1 MLLISY
7 FTNCFFYFYVQEKS
21 AKAKASANQNKDPA
35 RVGRSG
41 YIGKEAQWEEDMAE
55 LVEEYPELEGLQ
67 CVRSVKHV
75 LGRLVLNKETGKKE
89 LTEAHRERL
98 KQLVR
103 TIYLTTIFT
112 KCSSL

>member
-1 MLLISY
+1 M
-7 FTNCFFYFYVQEKS
+7 FFYFYVQEKS

-41 YIGKEAQWEEDMAE
+41 YIGKEAQWQEDMAE
-55 LVEEYPELEGLQ
+55 LVEEYPDLEGLQ

-75 LGRLVLNKETGKKE
+75 LGRLVRNKETWKKE
-89 LTEAHRERL
+89 LREAHRQRL

-103 TIYLTTIFT
+103 TIDLTIILT
-112 KCSSL
+112 KRSNL